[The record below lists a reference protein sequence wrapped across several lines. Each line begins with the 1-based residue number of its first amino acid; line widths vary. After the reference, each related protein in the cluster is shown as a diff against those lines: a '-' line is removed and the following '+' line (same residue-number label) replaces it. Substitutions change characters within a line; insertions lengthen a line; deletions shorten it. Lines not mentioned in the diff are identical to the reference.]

1 MLPEVRGKNEPFL
14 TALMPIRG
22 GNKRARR
29 STLQDLSETRL
40 RRSNVV
46 NSSST
51 GSRDHSASRDSNAI
65 LREFVL
71 VQ

>member
-1 MLPEVRGKNEPFL
+1 MLPEVRGKNQPFL

-22 GNKRARR
+22 GNKRARW

-51 GSRDHSASRDSNAI
+51 GDHSASRDSNAI
-65 LREFVL
+65 LREYVL
-71 VQ
+71 VR